1 MNTHVKKASLD
12 FDFNDAWAF
21 IGFSQAGRKR
31 NDLGS
36 RFWPALRQAK
46 DWLVT
51 KLRPIS
57 ADEAFLAKSQ
67 NHADLERRILMLQNE
82 ERHQSPW

>member
-21 IGFSQAGRKR
+21 IGFAQAGRKG

-36 RFWPALRQAK
+36 RVWPALRQAK
-46 DWLVT
+46 DWLVE

-57 ADEAFLAKSQ
+57 AEEAFLAKSQ
-67 NHADLERRILMLQNE
+67 NHADLERRILILQRS
-82 ERHQSPW
+82 ERDQSGW